1 MMLLIKNSKN
11 MMLRAGTTTACTAAR
26 GISSKADMDVILQE
40 LPKVYGKAFSQIFP
54 LYDSIAGKVSASL
67 GDKMP
72 TAILDLGCG
81 PGEPGLTLAAN
92 YPNAHVLV
100 TDNNDDMLAK
110 ATARI
115 ADAGVQ
121 NAEVRKVDVSNLA
134 SVPDGSQDVVTAS
147 LLLHITQDEAR
158 NAAVSEIARVLRPE
172 GGVLVASVWEEMPHM
187 KVMGE
192 VMKDLTGDA
201 VPLPFDPFGFSKE
214 VSDAM
219 FAEAGLGAVKHE
231 VVPLDFNMGDVNDD
245 QTWKLGMIIHLAKI
259 LEMAGSDPTVIGRV
273 KGAFAT
279 RCREEG
285 LLTASGELAMVGHFR
300 TMTAVKP

>member
-1 MMLLIKNSKN
+1 MLLIKNSKN

-219 FAEAGLGAVKHE
+219 FAEAGLGAAAY
-231 VVPLDFNMGDVNDD
+231 FG
-245 QTWKLGMIIHLAKI
+245 
-259 LEMAGSDPTVIGRV
+259 
-273 KGAFAT
+273 FA
-279 RCREEG
+279 
-285 LLTASGELAMVGHFR
+285 ASGG
-300 TMTAVKP
+300 